1 MSAQASVAELIDN
14 AARLDTGEFNNFFD
28 KMLKLRAQRVAPV
41 LSEEEADLL
50 KKINRGFP
58 QKKWERLDFLNDK
71 LEYETISEA
80 EHEELSVLIEAY
92 EKYSLQRLRQLGQ
105 LAMIR
110 KVSLDEV
117 MNQLGIQPHRH
128 G

>member
-1 MSAQASVAELIDN
+1 MSVQASVAELIDK
-14 AARLDTGEFNNFFD
+14 AARLDTGEFNNFFN
-28 KMLKLRAQRVAPV
+28 KMLTLRAQRIAPV
-41 LSEEEADLL
+41 LSKEESDLL

-71 LEYETISEA
+71 LEYETLSEA

-92 EKYSLQRLRQLGQ
+92 EEYSLQRMRQLGQ
-105 LAMIR
+105 LATAR

-117 MNQLGIQPHRH
+117 MNQLGIQPHRY